1 MGRSRRLTLVASA
14 SALALVLLAG
24 CGTQRA
30 GSAAI
35 AGDERL
41 TEGQVADQ
49 LDELSALYDE
59 FPDAERLSDAQ
70 LTQAA
75 ISWWLNGEVMQAF
88 AAENDVQVTSTQID
102 QVLGPVGEREQIS
115 LAAGVAPSQLQLAAR
130 AIVTYQSAAQALA
143 AGGASE
149 QEVVAQLAAELEQT
163 ANALGVKVN
172 PRFGSGW
179 VPGLEQ
185 QLAPRNPERL
195 SSPAEGTEP
204 APELVPEQ

>member
-1 MGRSRRLTLVASA
+1 MSRSRRLTLVASA
-14 SALALVLLAG
+14 SALALLLLAG

-41 TEGQVADQ
+41 TEGQVSDQ

-59 FPDAERLSDAQ
+59 FPDAERLSNAQ

-102 QVLGPVGEREQIS
+102 QVLGPVGERERIS
-115 LAAGVAPSQLQLAAR
+115 LAAGVAPSQLQSAAR
-130 AIVTYQSAAQALA
+130 AIVTYQAAAQALA
-143 AGGASE
+143 AEGASE
-149 QEVVAQLAAELEQT
+149 QEAVAQLAAELEQT

-204 APELVPEQ
+204 VPELVPEQ

>member
-1 MGRSRRLTLVASA
+1 MLF
-14 SALALVLLAG
+14 AG

-41 TEGQVADQ
+41 TEGQVSDQ
-49 LDELSALYDE
+49 LDELSSLYDE
-59 FPDAERLSDAQ
+59 FPDAERLSEAQ

-75 ISWWLNGEVMQAF
+75 ISWWLNGEVMQSF
-88 AAENDVQVTSTQID
+88 AAENDVQVTSTQMD

-115 LAAGVAPSQLQLAAR
+115 LAAGVAPSQLESAAR
-130 AIVTYQSAAQALA
+130 AIVTYQAAAQALA
-143 AGGASE
+143 AEGASE
-149 QEVVAQLAAELEQT
+149 QEVVTQLSAQLEQT

-204 APELVPEQ
+204 VPELVPEQ

>member
-1 MGRSRRLTLVASA
+1 MGKSRRLALVAST
-14 SALALVLLAG
+14 SAVALLLLAG

-41 TEGQVADQ
+41 TEGQVSDQ
-49 LDELSALYDE
+49 IDEVTALYDE

-115 LAAGVAPSQLQLAAR
+115 LAAGVAPSQLQSAAR
-130 AIVTYQSAAQALA
+130 AIVTYQAAAQALA
-143 AGGASE
+143 AEGTSE
-149 QEVVAQLAAELEQT
+149 QEVVAQLASQLEQT
-163 ANALGVKVN
+163 ANSLGVKVN

-204 APELVPEQ
+204 VPELVPEQ

>member
-14 SALALVLLAG
+14 SALALLLLAG

-41 TEGQVADQ
+41 TEGQVSDQ

-115 LAAGVAPSQLQLAAR
+115 LAAGVAPSQLQSAAR
-130 AIVTYQSAAQALA
+130 AIVTYQAAAQALA
-143 AGGASE
+143 ADGASE